1 MEVALSLSALATFHS
16 PSSGEEPAT
25 QMLSPDCAAYVVL
38 KVTPTMQDGFAE
50 VLEVVLDFADELRCV
65 LEDADGVGS
74 GVGEVS
80 LSTTSIVVVYVVTLA
95 LIDTTEVK
103 MLVNV
108 SVTVSFVP
116 VQSIGTYGV
125 GVNVAG

>member
-1 MEVALSLSALATFHS
+1 
-16 PSSGEEPAT
+16 
-25 QMLSPDCAAYVVL
+25 
-38 KVTPTMQDGFAE
+38 
-50 VLEVVLDFADELRCV
+50 

-103 MLVNV
+103 MLGNV

-116 VQSIGTYGV
+116 VQSIRTYGV

>member
-1 MEVALSLSALATFHS
+1 
-16 PSSGEEPAT
+16 
-25 QMLSPDCAAYVVL
+25 MLSPDCAAYVVL

-74 GVGEVS
+74 GVGKVS

>member
-1 MEVALSLSALATFHS
+1 M
-16 PSSGEEPAT
+16 
-25 QMLSPDCAAYVVL
+25 
-38 KVTPTMQDGFAE
+38 
-50 VLEVVLDFADELRCV
+50 
-65 LEDADGVGS
+65 
-74 GVGEVS
+74 GEVS

-125 GVNVAG
+125 GVNVAE